1 MSVSKPTKRERE
13 ILRRLRDERITR
25 KAPNPPYGKWLKVE
39 GSPVKKVRFRK
50 GGNVDVV
57 IVPRSRNESYRKVK
71 KQVRKLQRSGALEP
85 GPMFQKFRKAAGISK
100 KGRKRNPAGR
110 WRVKKIKDFYG
121 KTAYLVTKGPS
132 HTFGKFSKK
141 EDAQKRAD
149 ELNYGGSSRNP
160 LVSTPT
166 TFHHRLGKYQL
177 LPKRVHSDGTVDFL
191 YSEGGIGQD
200 FSVGPQGG
208 IVGRLPPFA
217 HGNAKKLA
225 RIAREQDR

>member
-1 MSVSKPTKRERE
+1 M
-13 ILRRLRDERITR
+13 RR
-25 KAPNPPYGKWLKVE
+25 APNPPYEKWLNVL
-39 GSPVKKVRFRK
+39 GSPVKKVRFHK
-50 GGNVDVV
+50 SGNVDVV

-71 KQVRKLQRSGALEP
+71 KQVRKLQRAGALEP
-85 GPMFQKFRKAAGISK
+85 GPMFQKFRKAAKISK
-100 KGRKRNPAGR
+100 TGRKRNPSSYIVYPGTGSPKSFGFLKSA
-110 WRVKKIKDFYG
+110 KKWAKEQANASGISSVIYPQGKG
-121 KTAYLVTKGPS
+121 KTHHVYPDRK
-132 HTFGKFSKK
+132 SK
-141 EDAQKRAD
+141 
-149 ELNYGGSSRNP
+149 SNP

-191 YSEGGIGQD
+191 YAEGGIGQD

-208 IVGRLPPFA
+208 IIGRLPPFA